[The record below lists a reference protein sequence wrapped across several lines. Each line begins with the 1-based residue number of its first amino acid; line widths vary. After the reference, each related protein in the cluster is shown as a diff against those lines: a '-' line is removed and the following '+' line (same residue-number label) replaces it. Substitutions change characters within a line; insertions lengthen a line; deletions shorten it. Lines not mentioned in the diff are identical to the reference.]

1 MCEQFH
7 VAQERQH
14 DVVVGGA
21 QTTAQVSDQ
30 FLEAITPIPHRRPA
44 VPRSRVAWIEA
55 RAARAEI
62 SDEPLEGRPVVSTM
76 RVSAE
81 PRREAVL
88 ELVGEELD
96 G

>member
-14 DVVVGGA
+14 EVVVGGA
-21 QTTAQVSDQ
+21 QTTAQVSDR
-30 FLEAITPIPHRRPA
+30 FLAPIAHHRPA

-62 SDEPLEGRPVVSTM
+62 SDEPLEGRPVVSRM
-76 RVSAE
+76 RESAE
-81 PRREAVL
+81 PRRKAVH
-88 ELVGEELD
+88 ELVGEELNR
-96 G
+96 